1 MVVAEVAKVATLA
14 GCTAGLPLG
23 LIEGM
28 SLRGKWQVLY
38 FGILSCWCAR
48 QLRSY
53 ILIVLA
59 GCFAFKQ

>member
-28 SLRGKWQVLY
+28 CLREKIASVIFWNLVLLVCKTAEV
-38 FGILSCWCAR
+38 IHSD
-48 QLRSY
+48 RSSW
-53 ILIVLA
+53 LFCL
-59 GCFAFKQ
+59 